1 MSHWSL
7 AVSFS
12 ELIVGL
18 VVLAAAGW
26 ICWNIWRRSGRRKIV
41 AWLEVLR
48 FGLIALL
55 VFTLL
60 RPEVVQQLQRT
71 DPPELVV
78 LCDRSASMK
87 TRDIISTN
95 SVTSRADWLTR
106 QREKRFWKPLEK
118 TAKVTIEEFAAPTE

>member
-41 AWLEVLR
+41 AWLEALR
-48 FGLIALL
+48 FGL
-55 VFTLL
+55 
-60 RPEVVQQLQRT
+60 
-71 DPPELVV
+71 
-78 LCDRSASMK
+78 
-87 TRDIISTN
+87 
-95 SVTSRADWLTR
+95 SRNLFFARLT
-106 QREKRFWKPLEK
+106 
-118 TAKVTIEEFAAPTE
+118 